1 MKGISFLGRWADS
14 EHGKSGR
21 VYSNLRKI
29 RQFLLIIVLAFLV
42 SGCGNLSEYQDIVED
57 LGHIAKELEQ
67 ESVAGI
73 DSHESAAESSGQGNA
88 AGFGRGS
95 TTEES
100 LKGAGTLEVHF
111 LDVGQGDATLIRQGE
126 HAMLID
132 GGDNSEGTAL
142 QAYLQSQG
150 IEHLDYVIGTHPD
163 ADHVGGLDVVLYKF
177 SWNQVILPDV
187 EKDTKTYQD
196 VLKVIKDKNQPITR
210 PAVGDTYDLG
220 MAEFTVIAPVE
231 EDYGDNWNDYSV
243 GIRLSF
249 GENYF
254 VFTGDA
260 EEAAEEDMLQS
271 GMELSADVLKI
282 AHHGSDTANT
292 QEFLGEVQPEFAV
305 ISCGEGNRYG
315 HPRAEVLNHLRSM
328 GIKVFRTDEQGT
340 VVAVSDGTAITWNC
354 SPSESWKAGEPGK

>member
-1 MKGISFLGRWADS
+1 MRGLRVIRRGFGKRRTPGK
-14 EHGKSGR
+14 EHLH
-21 VYSNLRKI
+21 LRII
-29 RQFLLIIVLAFLV
+29 RQFLLMLTLAFVV
-42 SGCGNLSEYQDIVED
+42 SGCGSLSEYRDIVADLERIAED
-57 LGHIAKELEQ
+57 LEQ
-67 ESVAGI
+67 G
-73 DSHESAAESSGQGNA
+73 SAEPFQKGQ
-88 AGFGRGS
+88 
-95 TTEES
+95 
-100 LKGAGTLEVHF
+100 GTLEVHF

-132 GGDNSEGTAL
+132 GGDNSEGTAV

-150 IEHLDYVIGTHPD
+150 VEHLDYVVGTHPD

-177 SWNQVILPDV
+177 SWDWVILPDA
-187 EKDTKTYQD
+187 EKDTRTYQD

-210 PAVGDTYDLG
+210 PVVGDTYDLG

-231 EDYGDNWNDYSV
+231 EDYGDSWNDYSV
-243 GIRLSF
+243 GIRLDF
-249 GENYF
+249 GENSF

-260 EEAAEEDMLQS
+260 EEEAEEDMLQS

-292 QEFLGEVQPEFAV
+292 PEFLEEVRPEFAV

-315 HPRAEVLNHLRSM
+315 HPRAEVLNNLRSM

-340 VVAVSDGTAITWNC
+340 IVAVSDGSTITWNC

>member
-1 MKGISFLGRWADS
+1 MRDVRFLGQRADAG
-14 EHGKSGR
+14 HGMPGKS
-21 VYSNLRKI
+21 LRTFRGI
-29 RQFLLIIVLAFLV
+29 RQFLLLLLLVFIV
-42 SGCGNLSEYQDIVED
+42 SGCGSLSEYQDIVED
-57 LGHIAKELEQ
+57 LERIAEDFEQ
-67 ESVAGI
+67 ESVVR
-73 DSHESAAESSGQGNA
+73 DSSRGNAAEDSKQESAAGDS
-88 AGFGRGS
+88 GRGS
-95 TTEES
+95 TEAAFQEG
-100 LKGAGTLEVHF
+100 KGTLEVHF

-132 GGDNSEGTAL
+132 GGDNSKGTTV

-177 SWNQVILPDV
+177 SWNQVILPEA

-196 VLKVIKDKNQPITR
+196 VLKVIQDKNQPITR
-210 PAVGDTYDLG
+210 PAVGDTYLLG

-231 EDYGDNWNDYSV
+231 EDYGDSWNDYSV

-249 GENYF
+249 GENCF

-260 EEAAEEDMLQS
+260 EEAAEEDMLES
-271 GMELSADVLKI
+271 GMDLSADVLKI

-292 QEFLGEVQPEFAV
+292 PEFLGEVQPEFAV

-315 HPRAEVLNHLRSM
+315 HPRAEVMNNLRGM

-340 VVAVSDGTAITWNC
+340 VVAVSDGNTITWNC
-354 SPSESWKAGEPGK
+354 SPSESWKAGEPG